1 MCTYLSTHVKDS
13 SALPAFPLHHRL
25 DSDIYPV
32 APQDQLAAGGQ
43 IKLKRI
49 ATAGYKIGTQSDGDN
64 HDDDDDDED
73 DDDDH
78 HHHHADAGDAD
89 SGDDDDVHALDA
101 HDATVDGGGDDAM
114 MLLLL
119 MMMMMISEYHFIQE
133 SCSICF

>member
-1 MCTYLSTHVKDS
+1 MCTHLSTHVKDS

-49 ATAGYKIGTQSDGDN
+49 AAAGYKIRTQSDGDN
-64 HDDDDDDED
+64 HDDDDDD
-73 DDDDH
+73 
-78 HHHHADAGDAD
+78 HHHHADADDAD
-89 SGDDDDVHALDA
+89 GGDDDDVQALDA

-114 MLLLL
+114 MLLL
-119 MMMMMISEYHFIQE
+119 MMMMTMMISEYHFIPE

>member
-43 IKLKRI
+43 IKLTRI
-49 ATAGYKIGTQSDGDN
+49 AAGYKIRNQSDDDN
-64 HDDDDDDED
+64 HD

-78 HHHHADAGDAD
+78 HHHHHHADADDAD
-89 SGDDDDVHALDA
+89 GGDDDDVQALDA
-101 HDATVDGGGDDAM
+101 HDATVDGGGDDATM
-114 MLLLL
+114 LLLLL
-119 MMMMMISEYHFIQE
+119 MMMMMTMISKYHFIPE